1 MKPIRAQVSPCFTG
15 SGVGA
20 LVSLCL
26 YAVTCDTVK
35 YLLLLSWLALG
46 EREWRRRAACTL
58 SACQQSYCRPCAL
71 SLSLQKIPKQSW
83 KASFIS
89 LWWLECCLFLR
100 KSRIEKKNL
109 VSQGLELMETAGS
122 PDMGLLNVSCVWGS
136 SVWSHSVSPHPV
148 LGVWMM
154 ISRM

>member
-15 SGVGA
+15 SGVGT

-35 YLLLLSWLALG
+35 YLLLLSWQGCAG
-46 EREWRRRAACTL
+46 TRRKGVEAQSCLHSFSL
-58 SACQQSYCRPCAL
+58 SAESYCRPCAL

-100 KSRIEKKNL
+100 KLRIEKKNL
-109 VSQGLELMETAGS
+109 VSRGLELMETAGS
-122 PDMGLLNVSCVWGS
+122 PDMGLLSVSCVWGS
-136 SVWSHSVSPHPV
+136 SVWSHSVSPPILS
-148 LGVWMM
+148 LG
-154 ISRM
+154 SG